1 VKLPDDWDAES
12 GGGFFPYLMHLIHK
26 PCGMRTGLAYDLDG
40 IDPGYGEA
48 AARRVVYDHTCE
60 PED

>member
-1 VKLPDDWDAES
+1 
-12 GGGFFPYLMHLIHK
+12 MHLIHK